1 MNTKVTN
8 ILILLA
14 LVLFISFRLTTA
26 CNQFDQPEQESESI
40 EELPVTYS
48 GIIPC
53 ADCPDVEYYLH
64 LENDF
69 QFQKVQWNSDRD
81 TKPLAKSGR
90 WILQEDT
97 LTLYDEE
104 QNQLNSFLYSDE
116 QLTLLDKEENEVTGE
131 LADNYTLSKS
141 HEETSI
147 RQRHNQMNKE
157 GVTFVSNGNEPFWS
171 VQINEDD
178 EINYQTPESSWTA
191 PVSDKQEYED
201 EQIYQAETDENALKV
216 TIINEYCQDTM
227 SGFLFTHTVQVQL
240 KGEPNMDGC
249 GRFLE

>member
-1 MNTKVTN
+1 MNNKVVN

-53 ADCPDVEYYLH
+53 ADCPGVEIGIH
-64 LENDF
+64 LEDNF
-69 QFQKVQWNSDRD
+69 QFHEIQWYVDRGPNPF
-81 TKPLAKSGR
+81 TATGR
-90 WILQEDT
+90 WVLQEDT

-104 QNQLNSFLYSDE
+104 NNTLKSFLYSDE
-116 QLTLLDKEENEVTGE
+116 QLTMLDTEGNKITGE
-131 LADNYTLSKS
+131 LADNYVLSKS

-147 RQRHNQMNKE
+147 RQRHNQMKKE

-227 SGFLFTHTVQVQL
+227 SGFLFTHKVQVQL